1 MKRVIAIIALVLI
14 MVLCFCGCGN
24 MSLGLGNH
32 EFNKVHVDTYHY
44 SGCLE
49 VKKWYDSENGIEVRT
64 EDGES
69 LFLSEGT
76 YMLVED
82 ECPFCEVQNED

>member
-1 MKRVIAIIALVLI
+1 MKNFKKIIWLLAVILI
-14 MVLCFCGCGN
+14 LAVVFTGCN
-24 MSLGLGNH
+24 VSMGLGNY
-32 EFNKVHVDTYHY
+32 EYNKVHVDTYHY
-44 SGCLE
+44 SGCLK
-49 VKKWYDSENGIEVRT
+49 VDKWYDNSTGIEVKT

-82 ECPFCEVQNED
+82 ECPFCNDD